1 MSPSD
6 TLIPYAEVIGDP
18 IAHSKSPIIHRHWL
32 DRAGI
37 AGDYRAA
44 HVRPEDLQAYLEA
57 RRRDPAWRGCNVT
70 IPHKQSVIPL
80 LDRLDPAA
88 RRIGAVNTIR
98 PEQGQLV
105 GYNTDY
111 AGFLEPLLPLLG
123 QNHLF
128 RMARVLGAGGA
139 AKAIVLALHDH
150 GFTIV
155 IAARNIDQARR
166 LRESFEPDERLIAP
180 LDQFASPTDFPW
192 DDRDGMLDLV
202 INATA
207 LGMTGQPPLL
217 LDFSHVPPN
226 SVIYDIVYAPLETP
240 LLAEARARGFRTI
253 DGLRMLV
260 GQAAAAFALF
270 FGVPAPRDDDAAL
283 RAKLIA

>member
-139 AKAIVLALHDH
+139 AKAVVLALHDH